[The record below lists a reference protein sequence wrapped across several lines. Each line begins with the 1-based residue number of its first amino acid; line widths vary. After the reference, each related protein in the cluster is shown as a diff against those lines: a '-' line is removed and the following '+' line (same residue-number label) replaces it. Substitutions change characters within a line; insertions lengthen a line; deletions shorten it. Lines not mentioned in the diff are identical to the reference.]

1 MGEPTRALVLAG
13 GGVGGIAWELGL
25 VAGLHAGGADV
36 TRPDLIVGTSAGS
49 AVGTQIATGVPL
61 ADLAAMQLS
70 DDTAELSV
78 DLDVE
83 AYRARVAD
91 LVAGAPDRATALA
104 RLGRMALE
112 ADTVAEPVR
121 REVIAARLP
130 VQDWPPAGTPDRPRP
145 RLALTAIDAL
155 TGELWVIDRDAGVPL
170 VDAVAASCAV
180 PGVWPPV
187 TIGDRRC
194 IDGGMRSYTNADL
207 AGGHDRVLVAVPTP
221 VEGPVADQLDA
232 ELASLDGAATMVV
245 AVDTA
250 SIDAIGPNALDAS
263 RRPLA
268 YRAGK
273 AQGEAAADRVRAFW
287 A

>member
-1 MGEPTRALVLAG
+1 MLAG

-25 VAGLHAGGADV
+25 IAGLHAGGADV
-36 TRPDLIVGTSAGS
+36 TRPDLILGTSAGS
-49 AVGTQIATGVPL
+49 TVGAQIATGVPL
-61 ADLAAMQLS
+61 VDLEAMQLA
-70 DDTAELSV
+70 AETSEIAV
-78 DLDVE
+78 HLDVE
-83 AYRARVAD
+83 TFRARVAD
-91 LVAGAPDRATALA
+91 LVAGAPDRQTALT

-112 ADTVAEPVR
+112 AETVAEPVR

-130 VQDWPPAGTPDRPRP
+130 VAEWPPPRP
-145 RLALTAIDAL
+145 PGGPGTRLAVTAVDAL
-155 TGELWVIDRDAGVPL
+155 SGELWVIDRDAGVGL

-187 TIGDRRC
+187 TIGGRRYV
-194 IDGGMRSYTNADL
+194 DGGMRSITNADL

-232 ELASLDGAATMVV
+232 ELASLDGAATIVV

-250 SIDAIGPNALDAS
+250 STDAIGPNPLDPS

-268 YRAGK
+268 YRAGR
-273 AQGEAAADRVRAFW
+273 AQGEAAAARVTDFW